1 MNKSGLVEAVQNI
14 IGDDCSK
21 ACAEKA
27 VTSVLEGVIQGVKN
41 DGEVQIIGFGTFSVV
56 DRAARTG
63 VNPKTKEKIQIPAS
77 KAVKFKAGSKLKDA
91 V

>member
-1 MNKSGLVEAVQNI
+1 MNKSGLVEAVQEI
-14 IGDDCSK
+14 LGDDVSK
-21 ACAEKA
+21 AYAEKA
-27 VTSVLEGVIQGVKN
+27 VSAVLDAVIQGVKN
-41 DGEVQIIGFGTFSVV
+41 DGDVQIIGFGTFSVV

>member
-1 MNKSGLVEAVQNI
+1 MNKSGLVEAVQEI

-21 ACAEKA
+21 ASAEKA
-27 VTSVLEGVIQGVKN
+27 VTAVLEGIIQGVKN
-41 DGEVQIIGFGTFSVV
+41 DGDVQIIGFGTFSVV
-56 DRAARTG
+56 QRAARTG
-63 VNPKTKEKIQIPAS
+63 VNPKTKEKIKIPAS